1 MIILA
6 AAIILSLSNSG
17 IIGKANKAKIDSDT
31 ASLKEYVN
39 TLRAEYELMTADERN
54 RKTFEAYA
62 NAKLEE
68 NGYKGAAIDV
78 DGKVHSNLTES
89 AKTAIKAGIKVG
101 DKVEGYILTEKS
113 YTTSGEENDGI
124 KQTLKTDTSVTWKYI
139 GIGEDGNLEIV
150 ADISATEISK
160 SAAEYKISLLAT
172 GGPTEETGTSKKTL
186 TLSGKG
192 GYLNGPA
199 ELDKACA
206 TLYSVDGKGT
216 AKSMNIDHVTRIL
229 GYTGEKGSYLDAD
242 GNYVKTAE
250 AMTIGEIEKKLGTE
264 LRYRT
269 TPDGKDI
276 STYKSDDYYI
286 NKTSDVSKMQNAG
299 NVGLVYG
306 STEYWLASSSV
317 YADFSNKCTEFY
329 MRYVQLEGVDRFAM
343 FKSFNY
349 WDKFS
354 CAIRPVVSLA
364 SNIQIENGRNVGTWV
379 IK

>member
-1 MIILA
+1 M
-6 AAIILSLSNSG
+6 
-17 IIGKANKAKIDSDT
+17 
-31 ASLKEYVN
+31 
-39 TLRAEYELMTADERN
+39 
-54 RKTFEAYA
+54 
-62 NAKLEE
+62 
-68 NGYKGAAIDV
+68 
-78 DGKVHSNLTES
+78 
-89 AKTAIKAGIKVG
+89 
-101 DKVEGYILTEKS
+101 
-113 YTTSGEENDGI
+113 
-124 KQTLKTDTSVTWKYI
+124 
-139 GIGEDGNLEIV
+139 
-150 ADISATEISK
+150 
-160 SAAEYKISLLAT
+160 
-172 GGPTEETGTSKKTL
+172 
-186 TLSGKG
+186 
-192 GYLNGPA
+192 
-199 ELDKACA
+199 
-206 TLYSVDGKGT
+206 
-216 AKSMNIDHVTRIL
+216 
-229 GYTGEKGSYLDAD
+229 DAD